1 MKTSRLANIIVSVV
15 AIIIL
20 IFLVTLFINQNQA
33 NYISEDQPNGIVN
46 NYILSLVKSDYKK
59 AYSYLADAPNKP
71 GFTKFQD
78 DISQSKSLIN
88 NANVT
93 IGEVI
98 QEGQTATVQLN
109 IRQNYERNLLTNPD
123 LYNKSAQLIMEDGS
137 WKITNMP
144 EPYWS
149 EEWNKD

>member
-1 MKTSRLANIIVSVV
+1 MKSSRLANIIVSVI
-15 AIIIL
+15 AIIL
-20 IFLVTLFINQNQA
+20 LTFLVMLFINRNQA
-33 NYISEDQPNGIVN
+33 EYLPEDQPNNIVN

-59 AYSYLADAPNKP
+59 AYSYLANVTDKP
-71 GFTKFQD
+71 GFTKFQNG
-78 DISQSKSLIN
+78 ISHNKSVIN

-123 LYNKSAQLIMEDGS
+123 LYNKYAQLLLENGS
-137 WKITNMP
+137 WKITSMP

>member
-1 MKTSRLANIIVSVV
+1 MQTSRLANIIVSVF

-20 IFLVTLFINQNQA
+20 IFLVMLFINQNQA
-33 NYISEDQPNGIVN
+33 KYIPEDQPNGIIN

-59 AYSYLADAPNKP
+59 AYSYLADVPNKP

-78 DISQSKSLIN
+78 DISQSKRLIN

-123 LYNKSAQLIMEDGS
+123 LYNKFAQLIMENGS
-137 WKITNMP
+137 WKITSMP

>member
-59 AYSYLADAPNKP
+59 AYSYLADVPNKP

-137 WKITNMP
+137 WKISSMP

-149 EEWNKD
+149 EEWHKD